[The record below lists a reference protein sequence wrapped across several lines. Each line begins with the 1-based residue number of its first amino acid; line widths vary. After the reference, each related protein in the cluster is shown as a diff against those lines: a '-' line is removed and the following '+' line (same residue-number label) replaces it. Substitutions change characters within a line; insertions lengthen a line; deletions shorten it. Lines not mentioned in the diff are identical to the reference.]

1 MHLNAV
7 KSMVVG
13 LGTKTIAHICVVG
26 GFHLGVPSYIE
37 RDLGVSADS
46 QPRVSGSNVCNHGH

>member
-1 MHLNAV
+1 
-7 KSMVVG
+7 MVVG